1 MTHINVASLMLK
13 KTEKNMQIKTMKIV
27 VEIVATIMKC
37 HLRQDLMKDI
47 NNTREMRNSLP
58 RTNVKEIIKNRHYIQ
73 EVQEKNILPPQQ
85 ELLSDQ
91 IHKEV
96 NHEVIMIGTVQVVVE
111 TKIEMMDIEEMLDLE
126 ISKKARIEMK
136 KMSIMQET
144 A

>member
-1 MTHINVASLMLK
+1 
-13 KTEKNMQIKTMKIV
+13 MK
-27 VEIVATIMKC
+27 
-37 HLRQDLMKDI
+37 
-47 NNTREMRNSLP
+47 NSLR
-58 RTNVKEIIKNRHYIQ
+58 RTNVKENIKNRHSIQ
-73 EVQEKNILPPQQ
+73 EAQGKSIFPPQL

-96 NHEVIMIGTVQVVVE
+96 NREVIMIGTVQVVVE
-111 TKIEMMDIEEMLDLE
+111 TKIEMMDIEVKVDLE

>member
-1 MTHINVASLMLK
+1 MF
-13 KTEKNMQIKTMKIV
+13 
-27 VEIVATIMKC
+27 
-37 HLRQDLMKDI
+37 
-47 NNTREMRNSLP
+47 
-58 RTNVKEIIKNRHYIQ
+58 
-73 EVQEKNILPPQQ
+73 PPQL
-85 ELLSDQ
+85 ELQSDQ

-96 NHEVIMIGTVQVVVE
+96 NREVIMIGTVQVVVE